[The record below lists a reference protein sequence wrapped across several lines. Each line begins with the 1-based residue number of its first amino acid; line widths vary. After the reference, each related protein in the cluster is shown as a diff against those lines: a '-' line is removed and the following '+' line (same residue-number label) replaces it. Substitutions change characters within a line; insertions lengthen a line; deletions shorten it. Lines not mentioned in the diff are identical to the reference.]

1 MGFPAV
7 CDSVSIEADA
17 CAQKF
22 EYPSGY
28 IEPANYVQ
36 HQGICPEGWHVVNG
50 GEWAYLDQK
59 TGDSFAYYMGSKVAG
74 FGSKNSYGLS
84 ILPAGYW
91 QEKKFEHITESVGY
105 YLPQQH
111 KSQEDVAQAAYVNKN
126 SFSRSGGALKTNALS
141 VRCVKNY

>member
-1 MGFPAV
+1 ASEKCPN
-7 CDSVSIEADA
+7 
-17 CAQKF
+17 KF
-22 EYPSGY
+22 DYSNKNEKLDGY
-28 IEPANYVQ
+28 INFLQ
-36 HQGICPEGWHVVNG
+36 HQGICPDGWHVMNEDVWTLLSEMSG
-50 GEWAYLDQK
+50 SDV
-59 TGDSFAYYMGSKVAG
+59 AYYMGSMVTG

-91 QEKKFEHITESVGY
+91 QEEKFEHITESVGY

-141 VRCVKNY
+141 IRCVKNY